1 VALFSQLSFGAPW
14 LLLGLLALPVIW
26 LLLRVTPPS
35 PRPQT
40 FPPLRLLIGL
50 INEEE
55 TPAKTPWWLLLLRLL
70 AAALL
75 IIALADPILGRG
87 LTPPTPG
94 PLVLVVD
101 NGWTA
106 ADGWA
111 DRARAIADL
120 LHGAGDRPVLLLPTA
135 SAPPTGLLNAG
146 EAERQARG
154 LSPMPWPGDRAAAAA
169 TLARWKLD
177 APSIVWLS
185 DGVEDGSARK
195 FLTALKAKGPVTLLT
210 PQRGAMGLLPPGR
223 DGSGFTVAAI
233 RPATGHSADVDVAA
247 LGAGGETLS
256 AATLHFKAGS
266 GRAEGHLTLPLEVR
280 NRAQRVA
287 LRGTESAGAVQLLDT
302 GNVRRRAGIVA
313 TSGGE
318 QSLLADSYYLEKALG
333 PYAETSKGNVTSLLN
348 SHVSVLV
355 LADIGRIAGDDAPKI
370 ADFVKNG
377 GVLIRFAGEH
387 MAQGTDAL
395 VPVPLRVGERYLNG
409 AMAWGQPQH
418 LAAFGPDSPFNGL
431 SIAEDVSVSRQILAE
446 PTAELNGHV
455 WARLTDGTPLVTARR
470 QGQGWIVLFHTSA
483 SPGWSTL
490 PLSGLYVDMLRRLLA
505 LAGGAPAES
514 LAGLTTLP
522 PVAVLDGFG
531 HQGAPGGDAL
541 PIAAKDFAR
550 TEVSRVHPPGLY
562 GAQGV
567 ESALNTL
574 RVNDALLPLPGLAVE
589 THAYGG
595 IDAKAL
601 EPFLLL
607 AAALLLLLD
616 AVLSLLLRGHFPRR
630 LLTGALTG
638 GLALLLLAP
647 LPSQQ
652 ARADDAMN
660 QAAALDTRLAYVKT
674 GVPDVD
680 SISQAGLTGLGL
692 LLKTRTAYE
701 PQDPMGVDLEHD
713 DLSFY
718 PLLYWPMDPREK
730 TLSAKAL
737 ARVADYMRQGGTIL
751 FDTRDL
757 SIGAPGA
764 GQEVLKRLT
773 KGLDFPPLEKVPA
786 DHVLTKAF
794 YLLKEFP
801 GRWSGGPVWVEAL
814 PPEKPGE
821 HAPARGGDGVSPVII
836 GGNDYA
842 AAWAIDSSRHFLSE
856 PVPGGEGQRET
867 AFRFG
872 VNVVMY
878 ALTGNYKTDQVHA
891 PALLQ
896 RLGREK

>member
-1 VALFSQLSFGAPW
+1 MGLLSQLSFGAPW

-26 LLLRVTPPS
+26 LLLRVTPPA
-35 PRPQT
+35 PRPQM
-40 FPPLRLLIGL
+40 FPPLRLLAGL

-75 IIALADPILGRG
+75 IVALADPILGRG
-87 LTPPTPG
+87 LVPPTPG

-106 ADGWA
+106 AEGWA
-111 DRARAIADL
+111 DRSRAIADL

-135 SAPPTGLLNAG
+135 STPPTSLLNAG

-154 LSPMPWPGDRAAAAA
+154 LQPMPWPGDRAATAAA
-169 TLARWKLD
+169 LARWKLN

-185 DGVEDGSARK
+185 DGIEDGRARK
-195 FLTALKAKGPVTLLT
+195 FLDALKAHGPVTLLT

-233 RPATGHSADVDVAA
+233 RPAAARGADVEVAA
-247 LGAGGETLS
+247 LGAGGETL
-256 AATLHFKAGS
+256 AATTLHFVYES

-313 TSGGE
+313 SSGGE

-333 PYAETSKGNVTSLLN
+333 PYAETNKSNVTALLAQ
-348 SHVSVLV
+348 HASVLV
-355 LADIGRIAGDDAPKI
+355 LADIGRIAGDDEPKLT
-370 ADFVKNG
+370 DFVKNG

-387 MAQGTDAL
+387 MAQGADAL

-431 SIAEDVSVSRQILAE
+431 SIAEDVTVSRQILAE
-446 PTAELNGHV
+446 PSAELNGHV
-455 WARLTDGTPLVTARR
+455 WARLADGTPLVTARR

-522 PVAVLDGFG
+522 PVSVLDGFG
-531 HQGAPGGDAL
+531 HPAPPGGDAM
-541 PIAAKDFAR
+541 PIAAKDFAQ
-550 TEVSRVHPPGLY
+550 TDVSRVHPPGLY

-574 RVNDALLPLPGLAVE
+574 KHDDALLPLPNLPVE
-589 THAYGG
+589 SHAYGG

-607 AAALLLLLD
+607 AAALLLLAD
-616 AVLSLLLRGHFPRR
+616 AIVSLLLRGHFPRR
-630 LLTGALTG
+630 LLAGALTG
-638 GLALLLLAP
+638 LTLLLIVPALLPHA
-647 LPSQQ
+647 
-652 ARADDAMN
+652 AHADDAMN
-660 QAAALDTRLAYVKT
+660 QKAALDTSLAYVKT
-674 GVPDVD
+674 GLPDVD
-680 SISQAGLTGLGL
+680 SVSQAGLTGLGL
-692 LLKTRTAYE
+692 WLRTRTAYE
-701 PQDPMGVDLEHD
+701 PPDPMGVDLERD

-757 SIGAPGA
+757 SIGSPGA

-786 DHVLTKAF
+786 DHVLTKSF
-794 YLLKEFP
+794 YLLKDFP

-814 PPEKPGE
+814 PPEKPGA

-842 AAWAIDSSRHFLSE
+842 AAWAIDASRHFLSE

-896 RLGREK
+896 RLGQGK

>member
-1 VALFSQLSFGAPW
+1 VGLLSQLSFGAPW

-35 PRPQT
+35 PRPQI
-40 FPPLRLLIGL
+40 FPPLRLLLGL
-50 INEEE
+50 VNEEE
-55 TPAKTPWWLLLLRLL
+55 TPAKTPWWLLLLRLA

-75 IIALADPILGRG
+75 IVALADPILGRG

-135 SAPPTGLLNAG
+135 SPPPTSLLNAG
-146 EAERQARG
+146 EAERLARG
-154 LSPMPWPGDRAAAAA
+154 LTPMPWPGDRAAAAA
-169 TLARWKLD
+169 TLARWKLNQ
-177 APSIVWLS
+177 PSIVWLS
-185 DGVEDGSARK
+185 DGIEDGGAQQ
-195 FLTALKAKGPVTLLT
+195 FLSALKAKGPVSLLT
-210 PQRGAMGLLPPGR
+210 PQRGALGLLPPGR
-223 DGSGFTVAAI
+223 DGSGFTVTAI
-233 RPATGHSADVDVAA
+233 RPADGRAADVEVAA
-247 LGAGGETLS
+247 LGGNGETLS
-256 AATLHFKAGS
+256 AATLHFRRGS
-266 GRAEGHLTLPLEVR
+266 GRAEGHLTLPLDLR
-280 NRAQRVA
+280 NRVQRLA
-287 LRGTESAGAVQLLDT
+287 LRGEESAGAVQLMDT

-313 TSGGE
+313 AGSGE
-318 QSLLADSYYLEKALG
+318 ETLLADSYYLERALG
-333 PYAETSKGNVTSLLN
+333 PYAETTKGNVTSLLAQ
-348 SHVSVLV
+348 HVSVLV
-355 LADIGRIAGDDAPKI
+355 LADIGRIAGADEPKI
-370 ADFVKNG
+370 ADFVKKG

-387 MAQGTDAL
+387 LAQGADAL
-395 VPVPLRVGERYLNG
+395 VPVPLRVGERYLSG

-418 LAAFGPDSPFNGL
+418 LGAFGPDSPFNGL
-431 SIAEDVSVSRQILAE
+431 TIPPDVTVSRQVLAE
-446 PTAELNGHV
+446 PSAELNGHV

-470 QGQGWIVLFHTSA
+470 QGQGWIVLFHTAA

-522 PVAVLDGFG
+522 PVSVLDGFG
-531 HQGAPGGDAL
+531 HPGAPGGDVM
-541 PIAAKDFAR
+541 PIAAKDFAA
-550 TEVSRVHPPGLY
+550 TEVSRSHPPGLY

-574 RVNDALLPLPGLAVE
+574 KANDALLPLPALSVE
-589 THAYGG
+589 THLYGS

-601 EPFLLL
+601 EPLLLL

-616 AVLSLLLRGHFPRR
+616 AILSLLLRGHFPRR
-630 LLTGALTG
+630 LLAGMVSG
-638 GLALLLLAP
+638 GLVLLLMVP
-647 LPSQQ
+647 NV
-652 ARADDAMN
+652 RADEAMN
-660 QAAALDTRLAYVKT
+660 QKAALDTRLAYVKT
-674 GVPDVD
+674 GIPDLD

-692 LLKTRTAYE
+692 LLKLRTSYE
-701 PQDPMGVDLEHD
+701 PLEPMGVNLETD

-730 TLSAKAL
+730 ALSPRAL

-764 GQEVLKRLT
+764 GQAVLKRLT

-786 DHVLTKAF
+786 DHVLTKSF
-794 YLLKEFP
+794 YLLKDFP
-801 GRWSGGPVWVEAL
+801 GRWQGAPVWVEAL
-814 PPEKPGE
+814 PPEKPGS

-856 PVPGGEGQRET
+856 PVPGGESQRET

>member
-1 VALFSQLSFGAPW
+1 VGLLSQLSFGAPW

-26 LLLRVTPPS
+26 LLLRVTPPA
-35 PRPQT
+35 PRAQV
-40 FPPLRLLIGL
+40 FPPLRLLAGL

-75 IIALADPILGRG
+75 ILALADPILGRG

-106 ADGWA
+106 ADTWP

-135 SAPPTGLLNAG
+135 STPPSSLLNAG

-154 LSPMPWPGDRAAAAA
+154 LNPMPWSGDRAAAAE

-185 DGVEDGSARK
+185 DGVEDGGSQK
-195 FLTALKAKGPVTLLT
+195 FLAALKARGPVTLLT
-210 PQRGAMGLLPPGR
+210 PGRSAMGLLPPGR
-223 DGSGFTVAAI
+223 DGSGFTVSAI
-233 RPATGHSADVDVAA
+233 RPATARNADVEVAA
-247 LGAGGETLS
+247 LGGGGETLS
-256 AATLHFKAGS
+256 ATTLHFRAGS

-333 PYAETSKGNVTSLLN
+333 PYAETSKGNVTSLLAQ
-348 SHVSVLV
+348 HASVLV

-370 ADFVKNG
+370 TDFVKNG

-387 MAQGTDAL
+387 MAQGADAL
-395 VPVPLRVGERYLNG
+395 VPVPLRVGERYING

-446 PTAELNGHV
+446 PSAELNGHV

-470 QGQGWIVLFHTSA
+470 QGQGWIILFHTSA

-531 HQGAPGGDAL
+531 IKARRAAMRCPSRPRISARPKSAAPIRRACM
-541 PIAAKDFAR
+541 AR
-550 TEVSRVHPPGLY
+550 R
-562 GAQGV
+562 AW
-567 ESALNTL
+567 
-574 RVNDALLPLPGLAVE
+574 
-589 THAYGG
+589 
-595 IDAKAL
+595 KAL
-601 EPFLLL
+601 
-607 AAALLLLLD
+607 
-616 AVLSLLLRGHFPRR
+616 STH
-630 LLTGALTG
+630 
-638 GLALLLLAP
+638 
-647 LPSQQ
+647 
-652 ARADDAMN
+652 
-660 QAAALDTRLAYVKT
+660 
-674 GVPDVD
+674 
-680 SISQAGLTGLGL
+680 
-692 LLKTRTAYE
+692 
-701 PQDPMGVDLEHD
+701 
-713 DLSFY
+713 
-718 PLLYWPMDPREK
+718 
-730 TLSAKAL
+730 
-737 ARVADYMRQGGTIL
+737 
-751 FDTRDL
+751 
-757 SIGAPGA
+757 
-764 GQEVLKRLT
+764 
-773 KGLDFPPLEKVPA
+773 
-786 DHVLTKAF
+786 
-794 YLLKEFP
+794 
-801 GRWSGGPVWVEAL
+801 
-814 PPEKPGE
+814 
-821 HAPARGGDGVSPVII
+821 
-836 GGNDYA
+836 
-842 AAWAIDSSRHFLSE
+842 
-856 PVPGGEGQRET
+856 
-867 AFRFG
+867 
-872 VNVVMY
+872 
-878 ALTGNYKTDQVHA
+878 
-891 PALLQ
+891 
-896 RLGREK
+896 

>member
-1 VALFSQLSFGAPW
+1 MGLLSQLSFGAPW

-35 PRPQT
+35 PRAQM
-40 FPPLRLLIGL
+40 FPPLRLLAGL

-75 IIALADPILGRG
+75 IVALADPILGRG

-111 DRARAIADL
+111 ERARAIADL

-135 SAPPTGLLNAG
+135 SPPPTSLLNAG

-154 LSPMPWPGDRAAAAA
+154 LTPMPWPGDRAAAAA
-169 TLARWKLD
+169 TLARWKLNQ
-177 APSIVWLS
+177 PSIVWLS
-185 DGVEDGSARK
+185 DGIEDGGSQR
-195 FLTALKAKGPVTLLT
+195 FLAALKAKGPVQLLT
-210 PQRGAMGLLPPGR
+210 PQRGALGLLPPGR

-233 RPATGHSADVDVAA
+233 RPADGRAADVEVAA
-247 LGAGGETLS
+247 LGGNGETLS
-256 AATLHFKAGS
+256 AATLHFRSHS
-266 GRAEGHLTLPLEVR
+266 GRAEGHLALPLDLR
-280 NRAQRVA
+280 NRVQRLA
-287 LRGTESAGAVQLLDT
+287 LRGEESAGAVQLMDT

-313 TSGGE
+313 ASGGE
-318 QSLLADSYYLEKALG
+318 QSLLADSYYLERALG
-333 PYAETSKGNVTSLLN
+333 PYAETTQGNVASLLAR
-348 SHVSVLV
+348 HVSVLV
-355 LADIGRIAGDDAPKI
+355 LADIGRIAGADEPRI
-370 ADFVKNG
+370 ADFVKKG

-387 MAQGTDAL
+387 LAQGADAL
-395 VPVPLRVGERYLNG
+395 VPVPLRVGERYLSG

-418 LAAFGPDSPFNGL
+418 LGAFGPDSPFNGL
-431 SIAEDVSVSRQILAE
+431 AIPGDVTVSRQVLAE
-446 PTAELNGHV
+446 PSAELNGHV

-470 QGQGWIVLFHTSA
+470 DGQGWIVLFHTAA

-505 LAGGAPAES
+505 LAGGAAAES

-531 HQGAPGGDAL
+531 HPGAPGGDVL
-541 PIAAKDFAR
+541 PIAAKDFA
-550 TEVSRVHPPGLY
+550 TTDVSRSHPPGLY

-574 RVNDALLPLPGLAVE
+574 KANDALLPLPDLGVT
-589 THAYGG
+589 THLYGS
-595 IDAKAL
+595 IDARAL
-601 EPFLLL
+601 EPLLLL

-616 AVLSLLLRGHFPRR
+616 AIVSLLLRGHFPRR
-630 LLTGALTG
+630 LLAGTLSG
-638 GLALLLLAP
+638 GLMLMLFVPHLH
-647 LPSQQ
+647 
-652 ARADDAMN
+652 ADEAMN
-660 QAAALDTRLAYVKT
+660 QKAALDTRLAYVKT
-674 GVPDVD
+674 GIPELD
-680 SISQAGLTGLGL
+680 SVSQAGLTGLGL
-692 LLKTRTAYE
+692 LLKLRTSYE
-701 PQDPMGVDLEHD
+701 PLEPMGVNLETD

-730 TLSAKAL
+730 ALSPRAL

-764 GQEVLKRLT
+764 GQAVLKRLT
-773 KGLDFPPLEKVPA
+773 AGLDIPPLQKVPA
-786 DHVLTKAF
+786 DHVLTKSF
-794 YLLKEFP
+794 YLLKDFP
-801 GRWSGGPVWVEAL
+801 GRWQGAPVWVEAL
-814 PPEKPGE
+814 PPEKPGS

-856 PVPGGEGQRET
+856 PVPGGESQRET